1 MTIKVRFF
9 ASLKESTGAK
19 DIELNGDTIKTAH
32 DAWRQAT
39 NNQAL
44 PDNILCAVNHQHT
57 NLEHVINDG
66 DEIGFFPPVT
76 GG

>member
-9 ASLKESTGAK
+9 ASLKESTGA
-19 DIELNGDTIKTAH
+19 DDVELVAETITTAR
-32 DAWRQAT
+32 DAWLQAT
-39 NNQAL
+39 NHQAL
-44 PDNILCAVNHQHT
+44 PDNILCAVNHEHT
-57 NLEHVINDG
+57 NLEHIMNDG